1 MRWGIRGL
9 SLRNSERLLGIGLL
23 FPTVALIAAVVLYPM
38 ISTMWLAFFDESL
51 LRPND
56 PAEFVGLDNFRRLV
70 TDGEFW
76 KVVKNSVV
84 LTAGAVAGEVIIGMI
99 IALAVNASYRGRGL
113 FRTLN
118 ILPWVIPSFVT
129 AFVWVWLLHPQFG
142 PVNAFLQLLHIIDEP
157 IAWLSEG
164 VTAMISLIAVY
175 TWKGLPWTFLVLLAG
190 LQTIPE
196 DWYEAAKV
204 DGASAWQMFW
214 NITVPALR
222 YVLVIV
228 LVLRTIW
235 TFNSFDMVYLLT
247 GGGPARATLT
257 LPMQVF
263 TAGFREYN
271 VGMSS
276 AIAAVMVVLVVLLS
290 LIMLRVGWV
299 EEESQG

>member
-1 MRWGIRGL
+1 MRSDIRRL
-9 SLRNSERLLGIGLL
+9 SLRNSERLLGVGLL
-23 FPTVALIAAVVLYPM
+23 LPTVALIAAVVLYPM

-56 PAEFVGLDNFRRLV
+56 PTEFVGLDNFRRLV
-70 TDGEFW
+70 TDGDFW
-76 KVVKNSVV
+76 KVVINSIV

-129 AFVWVWLLHPQFG
+129 AFVWIWLLHPQFG
-142 PVNAFLQLLHIIDEP
+142 PVNAFLQLLHIINEP
-157 IAWLSEG
+157 IAWLSNG
-164 VTAMISLIAVY
+164 TTAMISLVAVFV
-175 TWKGLPWTFLVLLAG
+175 WKGLPWTFLVLLAG
-190 LQTIPE
+190 LQTIRE

-204 DGASAWQMFW
+204 DGASPWQMFRH
-214 NITVPALR
+214 ITLPALR

-257 LPMQVF
+257 LPMRVY
-263 TAGFREYN
+263 TAGFREYDI
-271 VGMSS
+271 GMSS

-290 LIMLRVGWV
+290 VLMLRVGWV
-299 EEESQG
+299 EEEAQR